1 MQYVE
6 GLQKELADAKGGK
19 YELELKAIETMA
31 YVEKLQKKATLK
43 YQITKFARKDK

>member
-1 MQYVE
+1 MAYVE
-6 GLQKELADAKGGK
+6 KLQKELDSVKGQK